1 MIVYKVYDDEWNDL
15 FGKNQLCDF
24 TTTWVCEHEDDYLP
38 ENLKLFYEPKQV
50 REITKLVKT
59 VVNGEYVKTV
69 KQAKLLLSV
78 CSFKINEL
86 DLN

>member
-1 MIVYKVYDDEWNDL
+1 MIVYKVYDDEWSDL

-24 TTTWVCEHEDDYLP
+24 TTTWVCDHEDDYLP

-69 KQAKLLLSV
+69 KQAKLLLAV